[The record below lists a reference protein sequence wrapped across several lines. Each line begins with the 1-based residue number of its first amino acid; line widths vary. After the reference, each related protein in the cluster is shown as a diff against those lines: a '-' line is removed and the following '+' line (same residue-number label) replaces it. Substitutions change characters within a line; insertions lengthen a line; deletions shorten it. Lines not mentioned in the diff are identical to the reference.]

1 MCPFWDLLAS
11 DFTRGQDSREAHLPG
26 RKLAGALLADAA
38 LSPLATS
45 TRGGKV
51 ARLDDLIARV
61 KSLDL
66 RRELEVSL
74 SEMKRHRRFGLV
86 YEDHAPELSAL
97 HGLPVEVGSLVQ
109 RRDVPRDSSLWRVS
123 AMDSQGKN
131 ATLIQVENGSEISV
145 AFRDLLV
152 VKQFGEPI
160 YPSLTSLGAVSRGG
174 AKPYH
179 VAINGE
185 NFHALQLL
193 VYLCEGQVD
202 CIYIDPPFNTGARDW
217 KYNNQY
223 VDTTDAWR
231 HSKWLSM
238 MEKRLKLAK
247 RLLKED
253 GVLIV
258 AIDEHE
264 VHHLGMLL
272 ERLFPEYQTQMITI
286 VINPK
291 GTGRANFG
299 RVEEY
304 AFFVVPDLGYDVIPE
319 MPVEFSQEGTIIA
332 VDSEKW
338 FEARDQEGDGD
349 EKGDDE
355 QDETG
360 AVEVGGED
368 DVWEYRH
375 ARRRGAESSYRHQRP
390 NQFYPIYIDEEARK
404 VVRTGPSIPADAE
417 PDFQE
422 LDGLR
427 PIWPIDKEGRGRVW
441 AFIPDSMQARIDTG
455 DVVLRTYNSKTDSWT
470 INYRVPKKRT
480 RKLKTVWVKKEYD
493 AGTHGTELLRRIL
506 GEPGLFQFPK
516 SVYAVKDS
524 LAAVVRDRPNALIV
538 DFFAGSGTTM
548 HATCLLNAED
558 GGSRRTILVTNNE
571 VSQRDAKRLNKEGFL
586 PGDAEFEARGIFELV
601 TRPRCQAVVTGLRP
615 DKTPIPG
622 WHLDA
627 TGGKRGRP
635 FKDGFE
641 ESVEFFQLDYLDP
654 DEVDLRRQFEA
665 IHPGLWLGA
674 GAVGEREKP
683 PKGADFWIPPNSTY
697 GVIFEESRFRK
708 FREALETHPRIT
720 NLWIV
725 TDSEEAFAEM
735 QQELAPGVRA
745 SMLYYD
751 YLHSFRINTR

>member
-1 MCPFWDLLAS
+1 M
-11 DFTRGQDSREAHLPG
+11 
-26 RKLAGALLADAA
+26 
-38 LSPLATS
+38 
-45 TRGGKV
+45 
-51 ARLDDLIARV
+51 ARFDDLIARV
-61 KSLDL
+61 KDPDL
-66 RRELEVSL
+66 RRELEDSL
-74 SEMKRHRRFGLV
+74 SEMKRRRRFGLV
-86 YEDHAPELSAL
+86 YEDHIPEMSAL

-109 RRDVPRDSSLWRVS
+109 RRDVPGDNSLWRVS
-123 AMDSQGKN
+123 ALDSQKKK
-131 ATLIQVENGSEISV
+131 ATLVPVEQGNEIS
-145 AFRDLLV
+145 APTQDLLV

-160 YPSLTSLGAVSRGG
+160 YPTLTSLGAVNRGG

-179 VAINGE
+179 TVINGE

-217 KYNNQY
+217 KYNNRY
-223 VDTTDAWR
+223 VDGTDAWR

-272 ERLFPEYQTQMITI
+272 ERLFPEYQRHMITI

-319 MPVEFSQEGTIIA
+319 MPREFSQEGTIIA
-332 VDSEKW
+332 LDSEKW
-338 FEARDQEGDGD
+338 YEASGQEEDGD

-360 AVEVGGED
+360 IVKVGGED
-368 DVWEYRH
+368 EAWEYRH

-404 VVRTGPSIPADAE
+404 VVRTGPSIPADAD

-422 LDGLR
+422 VDGLR
-427 PIWPIDKEGRGRVW
+427 PIWPIDAEGRHRCWG
-441 AFIPDSMQARIDTG
+441 FIPESMQARIDAG
-455 DVVLRTYNSKTDSWT
+455 NVVLRTYNRKTDSWT
-470 INYRVPKKRT
+470 LNYRVPRKRT
-480 RKLKTVWVKKEYD
+480 RKLKTVWVKKAYD
-493 AGTHGTELLRRIL
+493 AGTHGTELLRRLL

-524 LAAVVRDRPNALIV
+524 LAAVVRNRPNALIV
-538 DFFAGSGTTM
+538 DFFAGSGTTL
-548 HATCLLNAED
+548 HAACLLNAED
-558 GGSRRTILVTNNE
+558 GGSRRTILITNNE
-571 VSQRDAKRLNKEGFL
+571 VSQEDAKRLNEEGFL
-586 PGDAEFEARGIFELV
+586 PGDPGFEARGIFELV
-601 TRPRCQAVVTGLRP
+601 TRPRCEAVVTGRRP

-622 WHLDA
+622 RHLDA
-627 TGGKRGRP
+627 TGGRRGRP

-641 ESVEFFQLDYLDP
+641 ENVEFHRLDYLDS

-665 IHPGLWLGA
+665 ILPALWLSA
-674 GAVGEREKP
+674 GAVGEREQP

-697 GVIFEESRFRK
+697 GVLFDESKFRK
-708 FREALETHPRIT
+708 FREALKTHPNIT

-735 QQELAPGVRA
+735 QPELPRGVRA